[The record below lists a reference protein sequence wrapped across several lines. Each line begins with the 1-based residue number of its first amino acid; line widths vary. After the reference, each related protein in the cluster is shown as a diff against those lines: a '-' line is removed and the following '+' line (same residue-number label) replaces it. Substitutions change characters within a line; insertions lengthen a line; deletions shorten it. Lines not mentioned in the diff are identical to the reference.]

1 MSRPAIHSLTH
12 ELASRTRTDPH
23 AAPGTEHTN
32 YRIYLWSGGAHPA
45 SSHVHSFRC
54 RATRR
59 PQRHLDVAKA
69 ARFKMV
75 PAAQNNVSYPA
86 LKPLSLLLLDNFGA
100 SDSGIVISNR

>member
-1 MSRPAIHSLTH
+1 
-12 ELASRTRTDPH
+12 
-23 AAPGTEHTN
+23 
-32 YRIYLWSGGAHPA
+32 
-45 SSHVHSFRC
+45 
-54 RATRR
+54 
-59 PQRHLDVAKA
+59 VAKA